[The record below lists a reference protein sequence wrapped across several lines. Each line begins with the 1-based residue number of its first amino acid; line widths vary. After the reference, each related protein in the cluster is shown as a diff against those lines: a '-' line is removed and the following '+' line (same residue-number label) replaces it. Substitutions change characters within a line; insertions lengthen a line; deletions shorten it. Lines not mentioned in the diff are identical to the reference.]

1 MRKDAPIISC
11 FHLTLAAPGGGD
23 SPQLIDDVSLELEQ
37 GSWNEIVGPSGAGK
51 SLLFG
56 ILSLRFVPD
65 DGRLVVDGRNFH
77 RLSGRG
83 VADLRRRFASCA
95 ETPVLLEDRTVIE
108 NLVLPFVVRREEGRA
123 LSVCEELLE
132 DAGLGRLRDVPVCD
146 LARQE
151 RALVGLLRA
160 VSGDSRL
167 ILIDGV
173 LEQLEDEHLRTA
185 MRLLQRRHLDGA
197 TVVVFGR
204 EPTQNARR
212 GRIFRMQDGAIEAV
226 DESHPHAPV
235 PETTGRRV

>member
-11 FHLTLAAPGGGD
+11 FHLALAAPGGGD
-23 SPQLIDDVSLELEQ
+23 SLQLIDDVTLELQE

-56 ILSLRFVPD
+56 ILSLRFEPD

-83 VADLRRRFASCA
+83 VADLRRRFASCGQA
-95 ETPVLLEDRTVIE
+95 PILLENRTVIE

-132 DAGLGRLRDVPVCD
+132 DVGLDRLRDLPVSD
-146 LARQE
+146 LAQQE
-151 RALVGLLRA
+151 RALLGLLRA
-160 VSGDSRL
+160 LAGEPRV
-167 ILIDGV
+167 ILIDGI
-173 LEQLEDEHLRTA
+173 LEQLDEEALRTA

-204 EPTQNARR
+204 EPSPNARR
-212 GRIFRMQDGAIEAV
+212 GSIFRMEDGGIESV
-226 DESHPHAPV
+226 DESTTHAPV
-235 PETTGRRV
+235 PETGRRA